1 MSNAA
6 TWQSNGRKMEGTLVV
21 IPGGGSV
28 LLPNASTSSSG
39 GAGDSTATPGTKTS
53 NASLVYVLSPG
64 SAKTSTTTTIGG
76 V

>member
-1 MSNAA
+1 
-6 TWQSNGRKMEGTLVV
+6 MEGTLVV

-28 LLPNASTSSSG
+28 LLPNASTSSG
-39 GAGDSTATPGTKTS
+39 GGGGDSGTPGTKTS

-76 V
+76 R